1 MQQSEFNWRTRDG
14 INIFAKIWKPEN
26 DPQAVICLVHGMGE
40 HCSRYQHLAD
50 YYTKKGYAIIAN
62 DHRGHGKSDGKRG
75 HCPTYSVFMDEIS
88 RLLEEAESRF
98 PGKPVFLYGH
108 SLGGNLVLNFL
119 LKHKPKIQGVVVTS
133 PWIRLAFAPPA
144 FMIMLGKVARKIAP
158 SFSQSSK
165 LDTKHLSHDKQV
177 IDKYINDPLIH
188 DKISSEMGMAVMD
201 AGEWLLSKPT
211 TVDIPLLIM
220 HGTGDQIT
228 SADATTEFSK
238 LVTGDV
244 TLKLWEGM
252 YHETHNEVD
261 HLQVF
266 DFTTQWLGKYKA

>member
-14 INIFAKIWKPEN
+14 INIFAKIWKPESEA
-26 DPQAVICLVHGMGE
+26 QAVICLVHGMGE

-75 HCPTYSVFMDEIS
+75 HCPNYSVFMDEIS

-98 PGKPVFLYGH
+98 PEKPVYLYGH
-108 SLGGNLVLNFL
+108 SLGGNLVLNYL
-119 LKHKPKIQGVVVTS
+119 LKHKPKIQGVVATS

-158 SFSQSSK
+158 SFSQSSN
-165 LDTKHLSHDKQV
+165 LDTKHLSHDQQV

-201 AGEWLLSKPT
+201 AGEWLLSSQSK
-211 TVDIPLLIM
+211 VDIPLLLM

-228 SADATTEFSK
+228 SSDATVEFSK
-238 LVTGDV
+238 LVSGDV
-244 TLKLWEGM
+244 TLKLWDGL
-252 YHETHNEVD
+252 YHEMHNEVNPTQ
-261 HLQVF
+261 LF
-266 DFTTQWLGKYKA
+266 DFTQQWLESKK